1 MTEKIMFDTWISG
14 LSALER
20 KELDEMGEQYVIS
33 GFNSLSSEDEIPTV
47 KGFVRSP
54 FAPLIHESILRV
66 CKEANVSASI
76 PHPQKKGVIASS
88 MFTDAVTEQESW
100 KDLLGGRRLSPIML
114 PQSVP
119 SVVIGYVASIIN
131 IHGPMTSTS
140 INHPYYAFYMLR
152 QAWDWLREGDA
163 ETVILTFCDV
173 PSIRRTEWLAKHC
186 NQEGEN
192 ISLVG
197 GAVSI
202 VMEAASSA
210 ASRQVEKTRSIKET
224 LFQILSSPFN
234 LGEASHSMVEAA
246 AANTPE

>member
-1 MTEKIMFDTWISG
+1 MVEKIMFDTWISE

-20 KELDEMGEQYVIS
+20 KELDEMDEQYVVS
-33 GFNSLSSEDEIPTV
+33 GINSLSSEEEIPLV

-54 FAPLIHESILRV
+54 FSPLIFESILRV
-66 CKEANVSASI
+66 CKEASVSASV
-76 PHPQKKGVIASS
+76 PHPQKKGVIAVS

-100 KDLLGGRRLSPIML
+100 KDMLEGRRLSPIML

-119 SVVIGYVASIIN
+119 SAVIGYIASIIK
-131 IHGPMTSTS
+131 IHGPMTCTS

-173 PSIRRTEWLAKHC
+173 PSIRRTEWLGKHC
-186 NQEGEN
+186 NQEYKN
-192 ISLVG
+192 ISFVG

-202 VMEAASSA
+202 VMETASSA
-210 ASRQVEKTRSIKET
+210 ASRKVEKTRSIKET
-224 LFQILSSPFN
+224 LFQVLSSPFN
-234 LGEASHSMVEAA
+234 QGTVSYNMVEAA
-246 AANTPE
+246 AANIPE